1 MQRQTIK
8 CIHPHNIYMG
18 RLLFCSKNIG
28 RLLQGTLSDTM
39 TDYKLRWLQKPFVV
53 APPVLHHH
61 FPPSFRPSSLPNSF
75 GLVANQVADT
85 AIVRRGDFL
94 LSCALLTVTA
104 ESSGSV
110 LSPSAESYQA
120 RKFQAETTAR
130 AQAINEKETN

>member
-1 MQRQTIK
+1 
-8 CIHPHNIYMG
+8 MG

-85 AIVRRGDFL
+85 AIVRRGGFL
-94 LSCALLTVTA
+94 LSAL
-104 ESSGSV
+104 SSQSH
-110 LSPSAESYQA
+110 PA
-120 RKFQAETTAR
+120 RLPA
-130 AQAINEKETN
+130 